1 MLARVAALVMIAARF
16 LAKDAIR
23 IIRLLVRRMQNRSAL
38 HSAALSMVVRDY
50 ACLCRLDAVATDD
63 LLDLFRVVG
72 SAVQILNQNDVGL

>member
-1 MLARVAALVMIAARF
+1 
-16 LAKDAIR
+16 
-23 IIRLLVRRMQNRSAL
+23 
-38 HSAALSMVVRDY
+38 MVVRDY